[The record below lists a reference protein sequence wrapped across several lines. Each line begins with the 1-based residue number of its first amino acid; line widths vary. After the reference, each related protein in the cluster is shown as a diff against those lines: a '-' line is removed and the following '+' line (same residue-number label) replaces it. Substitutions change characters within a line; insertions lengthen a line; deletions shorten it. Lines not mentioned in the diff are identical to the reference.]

1 MELKKFQLEA
11 SEKITN
17 RYIAYMQNP
26 LLIRRN
32 EIVPFY
38 QNLAAITG
46 AGKTLV
52 LADVVEQI
60 RAVTTEQPIILWIS
74 KGKVVV
80 EQTLENLTCGKYT
93 ENIPDYIVKPLLEC
107 DESNILDDQKGLI
120 LVATVGKFNQ
130 KDKESGD
137 RKIFKLGLDNAN
149 QSLWN
154 LLKQRKNVK
163 GEKREL
169 IIIYDEGHNLS
180 DQQLNLLLELN
191 PEGLIAASATTKVPQ
206 KLENYINRLKMITR
220 CRMMI

>member
-1 MELKKFQLEA
+1 MMPGMDGLELCSRVKQDLQLGHIPVILMTAKSMVVHIKEGF
-11 SEKITN
+11 S
-17 RYIAYMQNP
+17 
-26 LLIRRN
+26 
-32 EIVPFY
+32 V
-38 QNLAAITG
+38 G
-46 AGKTLV
+46 A
-52 LADVVEQI
+52 D
-60 RAVTTEQPIILWIS
+60 
-74 KGKVVV
+74 
-80 EQTLENLTCGKYT
+80 
-93 ENIPDYIVKPLLEC
+93 DYIVKPLLEC

-206 KLENYINRLKMITR
+206 KLENYINRLKNDN
-220 CRMMI
+220 

>member
-60 RAVTTEQPIILWIS
+60 R
-74 KGKVVV
+74 GKKKRNV
-80 EQTLENLTCGKYT
+80 LENR
-93 ENIPDYIVKPLLEC
+93 
-107 DESNILDDQKGLI
+107 KG
-120 LVATVGKFNQ
+120 
-130 KDKESGD
+130 
-137 RKIFKLGLDNAN
+137 
-149 QSLWN
+149 
-154 LLKQRKNVK
+154 
-163 GEKREL
+163 
-169 IIIYDEGHNLS
+169 
-180 DQQLNLLLELN
+180 
-191 PEGLIAASATTKVPQ
+191 
-206 KLENYINRLKMITR
+206 
-220 CRMMI
+220 